1 MFNNI
6 TPVTKIIIFI
16 NVGIFLL
23 SYIVFPNLMYY
34 LAAYF
39 PLSNSFQPWQIITHM
54 FTHGGWMHLLFNMFT
69 LLSFGPVLEKV
80 LGQKKYILFYFAC
93 GLGSFI
99 IFNVWNYFQIQNI
112 SQELLSMNLNPQEIM
127 QRADFFRFD
136 AEYYRSLNGTEQRLF
151 NLLTTPMV
159 GASGAIFGVVA
170 GFAILFPNAELMF
183 MFIPFPIKAKYLLP
197 IIIIG
202 SLYLGIRQ
210 FDWDNIAHFAHL
222 GGALIGYLWIQNF
235 KKNQYRIN

>member
-23 SYIVFPNLMYY
+23 SYIVYPNLMYY

-39 PLSNSFQPWQIITHM
+39 PLSKSFQWWQIITHM

-69 LLSFGPVLEKV
+69 LLSFGPVLERV

-93 GLGSFI
+93 GLGSFV

-112 SQELLSMNLNPQEIM
+112 SQELMAMNINPQEILEIGR
-127 QRADFFRFD
+127 RAREFVEREHDF
-136 AEYYRSLNGTEQRLF
+136 TKI
-151 NLLTTPMV
+151 TH
-159 GASGAIFGVVA
+159 
-170 GFAILFPNAELMF
+170 
-183 MFIPFPIKAKYLLP
+183 KYLATW
-197 IIIIG
+197 
-202 SLYLGIRQ
+202 R
-210 FDWDNIAHFAHL
+210 
-222 GGALIGYLWIQNF
+222 GADTC
-235 KKNQYRIN
+235 R

>member
-6 TPVTKIIIFI
+6 TPVTKILIFI

-23 SYIVFPNLMYY
+23 SYIVYPNLMYY

-39 PLSNSFQPWQIITHM
+39 PLSKSFQSWQIITHM

-69 LLSFGPVLEKV
+69 LLSFGPVLERV

-93 GLGSFI
+93 GLGSFV

-112 SQELLSMNLNPQEIM
+112 SQELMAMNINPQEIFE
-127 QRADFFRFD
+127 RANFFRFD
-136 AEYYRSLNGTEQRLF
+136 EAYYTSLNATEKRLF

-170 GFAILFPNAELMF
+170 GFALLFPNAELMF

-210 FDWDNIAHFAHL
+210 FDWDNVAHFAHL
-222 GGALIGYLWIQNF
+222 GGALIGYLWIRNF